1 MIAKV
6 VRLENKLGLHAR
18 ASSKFVEL
26 AKTFV
31 SDVKVK
37 KNGEIVDGK
46 SILGLLMLA
55 ASFGEEIEIITEG
68 PDEKQAN
75 KSLLE
80 LVKKRFEENE

>member
-6 VRLENKLGLHAR
+6 IKLKNKLGLHAR

-46 SILGLLMLA
+46 SILGLLILA
-55 ASFGEEIEIITEG
+55 AAFGEEIEIITEG

-75 KSLLE
+75 KSLLK
-80 LVKKRFEENE
+80 LVKKRFGENE

>member
-1 MIAKV
+1 MITKV
-6 VRLENKLGLHAR
+6 IKLKNRLGLHAR

-26 AKTFV
+26 AKTFS

-37 KNGEIVDGK
+37 KNGEVVDGK

-55 ASFGEEIEIITEG
+55 ATVGEEIEIITEG

-75 KSLLE
+75 KSLFE
-80 LVKKRFEENE
+80 LVKKRFGENE